1 MEDEPLEMPV
11 DGVLDL
17 HAFQPAEV
25 KEVVLAYL
33 EACREKGI
41 RDVRI
46 IHGKGM
52 GVLRRQVFAL
62 LERHAEVE
70 SHAPAPGNAGGWG
83 AVIVRLRAR

>member
-1 MEDEPLEMPV
+1 MELPV

-33 EACREKGI
+33 EACKEKGI

-52 GVLRRQVFAL
+52 GVLRRQVYAL
-62 LERHAEVE
+62 LERHPDVE
-70 SHAPAPGNAGGWG
+70 QYAPAPGNAGGWG
-83 AVIVRLRAR
+83 AVIVRLRGQ